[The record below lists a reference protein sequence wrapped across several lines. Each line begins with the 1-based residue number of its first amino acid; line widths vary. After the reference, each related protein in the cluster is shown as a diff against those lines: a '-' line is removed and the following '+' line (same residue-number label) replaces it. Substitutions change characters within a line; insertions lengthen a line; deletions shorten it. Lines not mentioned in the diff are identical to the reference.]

1 MKTKI
6 VIIVIWI
13 VTGFNSQ
20 LFAQDFN
27 VKGLDHIG
35 INVPN
40 IDSALVFFTEIMG
53 FEKVSEL
60 DQLKLDANWKKR
72 YKIHKDATLERIV
85 TLRAGNGS
93 KIELFQ
99 YKSAKRNIEMPF
111 GDDLAWYHLAFYT
124 DDIYKSVA
132 YLKSKGIEFLND
144 PIKNRSGETWVYFKA
159 PWGLQLELISY
170 SDARAYEN
178 NNPKEESL
186 TLKKE
191 IKMSKIGIEALGK
204 KHLDIWTEKNVE
216 KRNASIKEVYTE
228 DVEIVDPFF
237 VINGHSKLND
247 FIGGLQK
254 EHPGFTFS
262 FSQPI
267 ESHNNVAR
275 LFWQFGPVSKPNE
288 ITGQDIFVIENGKIK
303 SLYIFIDGLEN

>member
-6 VIIVIWI
+6 VIIAIWI
-13 VTGFNSQ
+13 VLAFNFQS
-20 LFAQDFN
+20 FAQSFD
-27 VKGLDHIG
+27 VSGMDHVG

-40 IDSALVFFTEIMG
+40 IDEALVFFKELG

-72 YKIHKDATLERIV
+72 YKIHKNATLERIV
-85 TLRAGNGS
+85 TLQAGNGS

-99 YKSAKRNIEMPF
+99 YKSEKRNIEMPF
-111 GDDLAWYHLAFYT
+111 GDDLAWYHIAFYT
-124 DDIYKSVA
+124 DDIHKSITH
-132 YLKSKGIEFLND
+132 LKSKGITFLDD
-144 PIKNRSGETWVYFKA
+144 PIINSSGETWVYFKA

-170 SDARAYEN
+170 PDSTTYEKGS
-178 NNPKEESL
+178 PKEERL

-191 IKMSKIGIEALGK
+191 IKMSKIAIEALAK
-204 KHLDIWTEKNVE
+204 KHLDIWTEKNAE
-216 KRNASIKEVYTE
+216 KRNKSIKEVYTE

-247 FIGGLQK
+247 FIEGLQTK
-254 EHPGFTFS
+254 HPGFDFS
-262 FSQPI
+262 LAQPL
-267 ESHNNVAR
+267 ESHNNIAR
-275 LFWQFGPVSKPNE
+275 LFWQFGTASKPNE

-303 SLYIFIDGLEN
+303 SLYIFIDGLKN